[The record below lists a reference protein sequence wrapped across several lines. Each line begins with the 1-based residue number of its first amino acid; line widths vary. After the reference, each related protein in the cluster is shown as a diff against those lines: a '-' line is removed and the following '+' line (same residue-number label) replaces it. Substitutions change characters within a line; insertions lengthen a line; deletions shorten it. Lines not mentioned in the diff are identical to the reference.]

1 MNENVSCFIF
11 KIELDKPV
19 QLGGPIRTVCLPDGD
34 LAVGDL
40 VGEEVVAAGWGRT
53 VTDGKG
59 SNVLRSVKIKVI
71 SNDVCKY
78 MYAPNEITPQ
88 VNS

>member
-1 MNENVSCFIF
+1 M
-11 KIELDKPV
+11 DKPV
-19 QLGGPIRTVCLPDGD
+19 KLGGPIRTICLPDGD

-40 VGEEVVAAGWGRT
+40 VGEEVVAAGWGKMSSN
-53 VTDGKG
+53 GQS

-78 MYAPNEITPQ
+78 LYAPNEITAQ
-88 VNS
+88 VIDL

>member
-1 MNENVSCFIF
+1 M
-11 KIELDKPV
+11 
-19 QLGGPIRTVCLPDGD
+19 CLPDGD

-40 VGEEVVAAGWGRT
+40 VGEEVVAAGWGK
-53 VTDGKG
+53 VSAGGKS

-71 SNDVCKY
+71 SNEVCKY

-88 VNS
+88 VNH